1 MKLIPRINKKSGKPR
16 RIHINVLASV
26 MTTMNLYMGTTS
38 ILASIGLEF
47 QWAATCILLAMVFD
61 MLDGYVARLTHSESE
76 FGKELDS
83 LCDAVSF
90 GVAPAVLVFMAYMPA
105 DSHLPISPRTESV
118 IGMTGSYMAIIY
130 VICAVLR
137 LARFNVYHSGRRDS
151 FVGLPSPAAA
161 GALATF
167 VLFLIYFEELLD
179 RHALGALAY
188 VALGPTAVFLAVLMV
203 SPILYPKD
211 RFKSFLFRPRNAFLT
226 LAVGAF
232 SIVIIHYA
240 IVKSVSLV
248 LFPLAVLY
256 VFFGIGDT
264 LYGRL
269 TGRENAY
276 EPMMPD
282 LPEDGEE
289 FESLEEDSED
299 SEPCLPDV
307 DTGAGSR

>member
-1 MKLIPRINKKSGKPR
+1 MKLIPKINKRTGKPLR
-16 RIHINVLASV
+16 AHINVLASV

-47 QWAATCILLAMVFD
+47 QWAATCILIAIGFD
-61 MLDGYVARLTHSESE
+61 MLDGFVARLTHSESD

-105 DSHLPISPRTESV
+105 DAHLPLSARTESV

-137 LARFNVYHSGRRDS
+137 LARFNVYHAARRDS

-167 VLFLIYFEELLD
+167 VLFLVYFEELLD

-188 VALGPTAVFLAVLMV
+188 VALGPTAVFLALLMV
-203 SPILYPKD
+203 SPILYPKN

-226 LAVGAF
+226 LATCAF
-232 SIVIIHYA
+232 SIVIVHYA
-240 IVKSVSLV
+240 IVKSISLV
-248 LFPLAVLY
+248 LFPLAALY
-256 VFFGIGDT
+256 VLFGIGDT
-264 LYGRL
+264 IYGRV
-269 TGRENAY
+269 TGREAAY

-282 LPEDGEE
+282 VPEDEE
-289 FESLEEDSED
+289 ESED
-299 SEPCLPDV
+299 SEAESEPGFPEADA
-307 DTGAGSR
+307 GAGSR